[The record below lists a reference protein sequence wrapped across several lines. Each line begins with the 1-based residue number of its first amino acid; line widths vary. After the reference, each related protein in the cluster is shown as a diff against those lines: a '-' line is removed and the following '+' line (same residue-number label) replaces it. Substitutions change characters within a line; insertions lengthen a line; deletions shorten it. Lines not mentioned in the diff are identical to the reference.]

1 MCPSAVAD
9 GSLDHACVGVRC
21 VDDLTVSDINAD
33 MTFVPYGKSGD
44 FGDGVDSAF
53 LGGVIVHIVST
64 DIGHS
69 VGGVDDVVGG
79 RLKPPVAL
87 DETDTVGGSAAEPV
101 GFDEVCLA
109 ADLVGILRFLILE
122 QVLVQHVAVGSPNV
136 APSFGVSKL
145 CPHHKVCAVFGG
157 GIGIAGAVDIRRT
170 GACHHVGEVS
180 GYDVRSEGCVDSGDQ
195 FLVRLLLC
203 KASYQLTCEVRLGS
217 VIVQGEGKQRLC
229 LLNTEGVVA
238 CILHGGFYIR
248 PALNRHGLLLGDHLM
263 ESVGVDV
270 HAAGEDSEQRHNRHN
285 NDDNDAED
293 DAAYNLEGFL
303 VRKDVDGYLF
313 ESCRYR
319 RAHRPPAFPK
329 MADLYSGAMT
339 CKRYRSL
346 PHRYRQV
353 PRSGYL
359 ISSNSLCSTCKASIY
374 SFGLICPALK
384 RN

>member
-9 GSLDHACVGVRC
+9 GSLDHAHRSAGCM
-21 VDDLTVSDINAD
+21 DDLAVADIDAD
-33 MTFVPYGKSGD
+33 VTFVPYGKSGD
-44 FGDGVDSAF
+44 FGDGVNRSF
-53 LGGVIVHIVST
+53 LGGVVIHIIRA

-69 VGGVDDVVGG
+69 VGGVDDVVSG

-109 ADLVGILRFLILE
+109 ANLIGILSFLVLE
-122 QVLVQHVAVGSPNV
+122 ETVIQHIAVGSPNV
-136 APSFGVSKL
+136 APSFGVGKL
-145 CPHHKVCAVFGG
+145 CPHDEVGAVFGG

-170 GACHHVGEVS
+170 GTRHCVGEVS
-180 GYDVRSEGCVDSGDQ
+180 GNDVRAEGCVDGGDQ
-195 FLVRLLLC
+195 FLVCLFC
-203 KASYQLTCEVRLGS
+203 GEASHQLACEVRFGG
-217 VIVQGEGKQRLC
+217 VVVQGEGKEGLC

-238 CILHGGFYIR
+238 CVRHGGFHVG

-270 HAAGEDSEQRHNRHN
+270 HAAVEDSDQRHYRHN
-285 NDDNDAED
+285 DDDNNAED

-346 PHRYRQV
+346 PHRYKQV